1 MGTQNPHEGNME
13 NVEDIR
19 TASPERTIGHEILD
33 PHIRDDHGD
42 PHRAA
47 LEDIDPDAKVTVSTW
62 AAVFFLGFTF
72 QPSLSF
78 TILTVFPILV
88 PIALELQGDLTNV
101 NWMASGWSLSGSVS
115 FAIAGQLSDYFG
127 RKDILMFGQGLLVV
141 GHIVGATAKTVNQVI
156 AAMVILGAGTGTTF
170 VYAKP
175 ASPHKPLK

>member
-1 MGTQNPHEGNME
+1 MGTPDSPKAHSETVENIKATRPGDPLPTVGN
-13 NVEDIR
+13 
-19 TASPERTIGHEILD
+19 EILD
-33 PHIRDDHGD
+33 THIRDDHGD

-47 LEDIDPDAKVTVSTW
+47 LEDIDPDAKVTISTW

-88 PIALELQGDLTNV
+88 PIALELQGTTTNV
-101 NWMASGWSLSGSVS
+101 NWMASGWSLSGSIS

-127 RKDILMFGQGLLVV
+127 RKHILMFGQGLLIV
-141 GHIVGATAKTVNQVI
+141 GHIVGATARTVNQGI

-170 VYAKP
+170 V
-175 ASPHKPLK
+175 